1 VRVTCWKMAL
11 FSNTVEVFPVP
22 RVVTLVSWAFAPE
35 WLTVQEASELSGHN
49 TDTLH
54 WLIQDGALDT
64 RRMGDTWLVEKASL
78 REFQEAL
85 LEVLH

>member
-1 VRVTCWKMAL
+1 M
-11 FSNTVEVFPVP
+11 P

-35 WLTVQEASELSGHN
+35 WLTVQEASELSGHDV
-49 TDTLH
+49 DTLH

-64 RRMGDTWLVEKASL
+64 RCVGNTWLVEKASL

-85 LEVLH
+85 LEVSHWYG